1 MLIIFSALPYLGGCG
16 KIGGVRLR
24 LDTVSGYRYVVFA
37 IDEHL
42 ACLTLICECDAESA
56 EEALCMRVF
65 RAGCSWRGGGV
76 RVLMAAY
83 VTGDT
88 GSISEATGARERGS
102 VLPIF

>member
-1 MLIIFSALPYLGGCG
+1 MRLGSVQMRVRVIARRVRSAGFMCWFVCLGRHVGARQSEG
-16 KIGGVRLR
+16 
-24 LDTVSGYRYVVFA
+24 
-37 IDEHL
+37 
-42 ACLTLICECDAESA
+42 A
-56 EEALCMRVF
+56 EETLCMRVL
-65 RAGCSWRGGGV
+65 RAGCSWKGGGV

>member
-1 MLIIFSALPYLGGCG
+1 MRGGLMAM
-16 KIGGVRLR
+16 VRLGSR
-24 LDTVSGYRYVVFA
+24 QVRARMIARRVQSAGFMCRFVCLGRYVGA
-37 IDEHL
+37 RQS
-42 ACLTLICECDAESA
+42 ESA

-88 GSISEATGARERGS
+88 GSISEATGARERCS

>member
-1 MLIIFSALPYLGGCG
+1 LRGMLMRLGSVQMR
-16 KIGGVRLR
+16 VRVIAR
-24 LDTVSGYRYVVFA
+24 RVQGAGFMCWFV
-37 IDEHL
+37 
-42 ACLTLICECDAESA
+42 CLGRHVGARQSESA
-56 EEALCMRVF
+56 GEALCMRVF
-65 RAGCSWRGGGV
+65 RAGCSWEGGGV